1 MIKYKL
7 NDFLWLIGFV
17 LGDLILYKNNVS
29 GEVYFV
35 YNFMCLLTMFVVGVL
50 SYKIHRGIL
59 E

>member
-7 NDFLWLIGFV
+7 NDFLWLISFV